1 MEEKK
6 GNIEDLE
13 INPME
18 FINNASKERADKI
31 QKELLEKQRRE
42 QQIIQDKIDR
52 VLRER
57 IVKEKK
63 EKKIKT
69 ISEFLKKGEKIRWE
83 ILNVGHLKGFVKN
96 KLVFE
101 IKKGMTIYNLYVK
114 DISLLKEG
122 TKKGYISCNS
132 VIQKIKDKSEKLIK
146 S

>member
-6 GNIEDLE
+6 ENIEGAEL
-13 INPME
+13 NPME
-18 FINNASKERADKI
+18 FINKASKERSEKV
-31 QKELLEKQRRE
+31 QRELLEKQRRE

-52 VLRER
+52 KLREKL
-57 IVKEKK
+57 VKKEK

-69 ISEFLKKGEKIRWE
+69 ISDFLKKGEKIRWE

-114 DISLLKEG
+114 DTSLLKEG
-122 TKKGYISCNS
+122 TKTGYISCNS
-132 VIQKIKDKSEKLIK
+132 VIQKVKDKSEKLLK
-146 S
+146 